1 MISLSNSSPG
11 SAIHS
16 AGNISYAQNVDVT
29 VDTSTMIGSN
39 NLSLGYMLDW
49 DRWID
54 FIQNPTLRGLA
65 IDAGFKLVRVFDFR
79 PTTPPL
85 MPCTYWNETSET
97 GTWNWINVDTLTKT
111 LLQTGA
117 EPLFCLGYGQNNI
130 QNYVPQGMAVN
141 PITRLP
147 YPQSYALYA
156 AEWVKH
162 FQAVNLPVRYYEI
175 MNEPYSYFGWNAS
188 NMTRLAYYVELWNA
202 TAELM
207 RQANPNVLL
216 SQDSITMKNVLDYWI
231 GHGDDVDFLDF
242 HKYDENNI
250 GQCTDAEMFERA
262 ETNVF
267 QTSASYYG
275 VDDARQKWYNARSE
289 LLPVIDSESNFD
301 SAWQNGS
308 DPEIQQMAG
317 ATWLALNLRM
327 AILERLSYSVYFELA
342 SSKSEQGAH
351 GTGWGFGMI
360 NKDDNQP
367 WFPYYVLSL
376 IGQQMKVGDNLLDSS
391 SSSDDIRALAW
402 SHDGL
407 LNILII
413 CKANASETI
422 SLKGVNPTGFN
433 VFKID
438 NSVLNAAPY
447 IQNSKINPGELL
459 QINGLTVALLQQNS
473 A

>member
-1 MISLSNSSPG
+1 
-11 SAIHS
+11 
-16 AGNISYAQNVDVT
+16 
-29 VDTSTMIGSN
+29 
-39 NLSLGYMLDW
+39 MLDW

-65 IDAGFKLVRVFDFR
+65 VDAGFKLVRIFDFR
-79 PTTPPL
+79 PTNPPL

-97 GTWNWINVDTLTKT
+97 GTWNWTNVDTLTKAI
-111 LLQTGA
+111 LQTGA
-117 EPLFCLGYGQNNI
+117 EPLFCLGYGTINI
-130 QNYVPQGMAVN
+130 QNYIPPGMAVN
-141 PITRLP
+141 PITSLP
-147 YPQSYALYA
+147 YPQSYAVYA

-175 MNEPYSYFGWNAS
+175 MNEPYTYFGWNAS

-216 SQDSITMKNVLDYWI
+216 SQDSITMKNVLNYWI
-231 GHGDDVDFLDF
+231 GHGDNVDFLDF

-250 GQCTDAEMFERA
+250 GQYTDAEMFDRA

-267 QTSASYYG
+267 ETSASYYG
-275 VDDARQKWYNARSE
+275 VNDARQKWYDARGE
-289 LLPVIDSESNFD
+289 LLPVIDSESNFN
-301 SAWQNGS
+301 SAWQNGT
-308 DPEIQQMAG
+308 DPKIQQMVG

-327 AILERLSYSVYFELA
+327 AILEGLSYSIYFELA
-342 SSKSEQGAH
+342 SSKSEQAL
-351 GTGWGFGMI
+351 GTGLGFGMI

-367 WFPYYVLSL
+367 WFPYCALSM
-376 IGQQMKVGDNLLDSS
+376 IGQHITAGDNLLNSS

-402 SHDGL
+402 SHNGL

-413 CKANASETI
+413 CKANETETI
-422 SLKGVNPTGFN
+422 TLKGANTGFN
-433 VFKID
+433 MFKID
-438 NSVLNAAPY
+438 NSVSATAPY
-447 IQNSKINPGELL
+447 IQNATISPGEPL
-459 QINGLTVALLQQNS
+459 QLNGLTVALLQQNS